1 MEQFLESRGL
11 SKSARPQVRE
21 ESKEHLKGRWTDSF
35 AHLGMRVKLR
45 RIVQSAESA
54 KHQSPGRKPWEGH
67 AYEPSPERA
76 AQVFGRLCKSL
87 CRPFRAEP

>member
-1 MEQFLESRGL
+1 MILFTSSLAVAGI
-11 SKSARPQVRE
+11 APQR
-21 ESKEHLKGRWTDSF
+21 
-35 AHLGMRVKLR
+35 MRVKLR